1 VKTPGKT
8 SQFLDKHREQMDQ
21 PEKYLEY
28 WNLQNNTLKSNKG
41 SKDKRK
47 RQIY

>member
-1 VKTPGKT
+1 MSEVKTPGKT

-28 WNLQNNTLKSNKG
+28 
-41 SKDKRK
+41 
-47 RQIY
+47 